1 MDLTNRPP
9 GWKSFGALH
18 AEKLGLLNTDDMAAR
33 LGVPREFLIEFAPIC
48 EWHHARKGDRIGRI
62 YYYEPRL
69 LERWFTDRKGRAA
82 WKRWCDKCVLEPIMM
97 NEIKAASDSNL
108 VLCFAGVG
116 SAGAK
121 KNHNTSLIIAKGGK
135 TLLVDVGRNIPDALF
150 SKGINTWDF
159 DAYHITHSHADHI
172 GGVEELFLMSR
183 YAAKRKPE
191 IIITENY
198 QRELWE
204 FSLKGGCEFNEGEL
218 LRFSDFVTP
227 VRPSWIQERPR
238 EMYRYTWNGI
248 ELIIFRTI
256 HVPGDVLAWE
266 RAYWS
271 TGLLIDGRIIFT
283 GDTRFDP
290 TIFTDLSGLLKGQ
303 PEAIFHDCQLAGP
316 GTVHATYTELRTL
329 PDALRSVM
337 HLTHYGDQF
346 ENFDPAKD
354 GFAGFAQPW
363 KIYAY

>member
-9 GWKSFGALH
+9 GWKSFGAKN
-18 AEKLGLLNTDDMAAR
+18 AERIGLITADAMADR
-33 LGVPREFLIEFAPIC
+33 IGVPVDFIKKHASIM
-48 EWHHARKGDRIGRI
+48 EWHHVRIDDHIGRQD
-62 YYYEPRL
+62 YYDPRL
-69 LERWFTDRKGRAA
+69 IERWMTENKGRMA
-82 WKRWCDKCVLEPIMM
+82 WRTWCGNCVLEPIMM
-97 NEIKAASDSNL
+97 NEIKAASESNL
-108 VLCFAGVG
+108 VLCFVGVG

-121 KNHNTSLIIAKGGK
+121 KNHNTSLIIAKNGK
-135 TLLVDVGRNIPDALF
+135 TLLVDVGRNIPDALYA
-150 SKGINTWDF
+150 KGINTWDF

-172 GGVEELFLMSR
+172 GGCEELFLMSR

-191 IIITENY
+191 FIISENY

-204 FSLKGGCEFNEGEL
+204 FSLKGGCEYNEGEL

-238 EMYRYTWNGI
+238 EMYRYVWNGI

-256 HVPGDVLAWE
+256 HVPGDVKVWE

-283 GDTRFDP
+283 SDTRFDP
-290 TIFTDLSGLLKGQ
+290 TIFTDLASAMRRQ
-303 PEAIFHDCQLAGP
+303 PEAIFHDCQLVGP
-316 GTVHATYTELRTL
+316 GTVHASYTDLRTL
-329 PDALRSVM
+329 PDDIRKVT
-337 HLTHYGDQF
+337 HLTHFGDQF
-346 ENFDPAKD
+346 ETFDPAKD

-363 KIYAY
+363 KLYAY

>member
-9 GWKSFGALH
+9 GWKSFGALQ
-18 AEKLGLLNTDDMAAR
+18 AERMGLLSTTAMAER
-33 LGVPREFLIEFAPIC
+33 LGVPRDFVKEYAPQC
-48 EWHHARKGDRIGRI
+48 EWHHARVADHIGRI
-62 YYYEPRL
+62 HYYDPRMV
-69 LERWFTDRKGRAA
+69 ERWMSDRKGRTA
-82 WKRWCDKCVLEPIMM
+82 WKAWCDKCVLEPVMK
-97 NEIKAASDSNL
+97 NEILAASQTNL

-135 TLLVDVGRNIPDALF
+135 MLLVDVGRNIPDALYA
-150 SKGINTWDF
+150 KGMNTWDF

-172 GGVEELFLMSR
+172 GGCEELLLMSR
-183 YAAKRKPE
+183 YVSKRKPE

-218 LRFSDFVTP
+218 LRFSDFMTP

-238 EMYRYTWNGI
+238 EMYRYVWNGI

-256 HVPGDVLAWE
+256 HVPGDVAVWE

-271 TGLLIDGRIIFT
+271 TGLLIDGRIVYS

-290 TIFTDLSGLLKGQ
+290 TIFTDLAGLMKGPPQ
-303 PEAIFHDCQLAGP
+303 VIFHDCQLAGP
-316 GTVHATYTELRTL
+316 GTVHATYNELCTL
-329 PDALRSVM
+329 PTDIKHVT
-337 HLTHYGDQF
+337 HLMHYGDQF
-346 ENFDPAKD
+346 ESFKPKED

-363 KIYAY
+363 KLYTY